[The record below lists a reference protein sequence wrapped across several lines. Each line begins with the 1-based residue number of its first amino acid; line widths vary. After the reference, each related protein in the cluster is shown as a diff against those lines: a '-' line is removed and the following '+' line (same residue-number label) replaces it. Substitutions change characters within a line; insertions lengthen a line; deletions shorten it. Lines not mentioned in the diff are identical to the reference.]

1 MKSEETGNSGDALPR
16 GFLQRVLARV
26 IEVHPAE
33 MRALGWSWLYIFSV
47 LFSYYILRPIRDEMG
62 VAGGVEN
69 LQWLFTGTL
78 LGMLAVNPPFAAL
91 VARLPRVKFIA
102 VSYRFFLVNLVL
114 FALLLHAATAE
125 QNIWIGRLFFIWIS
139 VFNLFVVSVFWALM
153 VDVFDSEQGKRLFG
167 FIAAGAT
174 LGGIVGSSLTAS
186 LATQVAPTYLLLIS
200 ALLLEAAVF
209 CVARLAKLSDALQRR
224 PAEQSDPSTRA
235 PVLAGGSRSGFRPTG
250 AREGT
255 IGLPG
260 GLHEGPIGGSAF
272 SGLSH
277 ALSSSYLI
285 NVSGFILLFA
295 ITSTFL
301 YFQQAEIAKQSFAE
315 RGARTAF
322 FARVDL
328 WVNVL
333 TLGAQLFLTGRVLR
347 WIGVALTLAVLP
359 LISVFG
365 FGALALAPTIAVLVV
380 YQVVRRAGNFAFARP
395 SREVLFTVVPR
406 EDKYKAKSFIDTVV
420 YRLGDQVGAWSY
432 AGLGMLGLG
441 MTGIAIVAVPI
452 SLLWLLNGLWLGRRQ
467 DELASAQ
474 GGSLRS
480 GASAAQ

>member
-1 MKSEETGNSGDALPR
+1 VTIQSNPEPVALVTPGSFHR
-16 GFLQRVLARV
+16 LLRYV
-26 IEVHPAE
+26 IDVRPAE
-33 MRALGWSWLYIFSV
+33 LRVLGWSWLYIFSV

-78 LGMLAVNPPFAAL
+78 LGMLVINPPFAAL

-102 VSYRFFLVNLVL
+102 ASYRFFLANLLL
-114 FALLLHAATAE
+114 FALLLHVATAE

-153 VDVFDSEQGKRLFG
+153 VDVFDAEQGKRLFG

-186 LATQVAPTYLLLIS
+186 LAKQVAPTYLLLIS

-209 CVARLAKLSDALQRR
+209 CVSRLAKISDALQCR
-224 PAEQSDPSTRA
+224 PAAQSEER
-235 PVLAGGSRSGFRPTG
+235 
-250 AREGT
+250 
-255 IGLPG
+255 
-260 GLHEGPIGGSAF
+260 PIGGSAF

-285 NVSGFILLFA
+285 NVSGFLLLFA

-301 YFQQAEIAKQSFAE
+301 YFQQAEIAKQSFAD

-347 WIGVALTLAVLP
+347 WFGVALTLGVLP
-359 LISVFG
+359 LLSVIG
-365 FGALALAPTIAVLVV
+365 FGALALAPTIAVVVV

-452 SLLWLLNGLWLGRRQ
+452 SLLWLLNGLWLGRKQ
-467 DELASAQ
+467 DALASAQ
-474 GGSLRS
+474 NGLSRS
-480 GASAAQ
+480 VASATP

>member
-1 MKSEETGNSGDALPR
+1 
-16 GFLQRVLARV
+16 V
-26 IEVHPAE
+26 IDVRPVE

-78 LGMLAVNPPFAAL
+78 LGMVVINPPFAAL

-102 VSYRFFLVNLVL
+102 ASYRFFLANLLL

-125 QNIWIGRLFFIWIS
+125 QNIWLGRLFFIWIS

-174 LGGIVGSSLTAS
+174 LGGIFGSSLTAS
-186 LATQVAPTYLLLIS
+186 LAKQVSPTYLLLIS

-224 PAEQSDPSTRA
+224 PAAQSS
-235 PVLAGGSRSGFRPTG
+235 
-250 AREGT
+250 
-255 IGLPG
+255 
-260 GLHEGPIGGSAF
+260 EGPIGGSAF

-301 YFQQAEIAKQSFAE
+301 YFQQAEIAKLSFAD

-347 WIGVALTLAVLP
+347 WFGVALTLAALP
-359 LISVFG
+359 LLSIIG
-365 FGALALAPTIAVLVV
+365 FGALALAPTVAVVVV
-380 YQVVRRAGNFAFARP
+380 YQVFRRAGNFAFARP

-432 AGLGMLGLG
+432 AGLGLLGLG

-452 SLLWLLNGLWLGRRQ
+452 SLLWLFNGLWLGRRQ
-467 DELASAQ
+467 DALAVAQNGPSRSAA
-474 GGSLRS
+474 S
-480 GASAAQ
+480 GAQ

>member
-1 MKSEETGNSGDALPR
+1 LLR
-16 GFLQRVLARV
+16 RLLARV
-26 IEVHPAE
+26 IEVRPAE

-78 LGMLAVNPPFAAL
+78 LGMLVINPPFAAL

-102 VSYRFFLVNLVL
+102 ASYRFFLANLLL
-114 FALLLHAATAE
+114 FALLLHVATAE
-125 QNIWIGRLFFIWIS
+125 QNIWLGRLFFIWIS

-153 VDVFDSEQGKRLFG
+153 VDVFDAEQGKRLFG

-174 LGGIVGSSLTAS
+174 LGGIFGSSLTAS
-186 LATQVAPTYLLLIS
+186 LAKQVSPTYLLLIS

-209 CVARLAKLSDALQRR
+209 CVARLTKLSDALQRR
-224 PAEQSDPSTRA
+224 PAEQSS
-235 PVLAGGSRSGFRPTG
+235 
-250 AREGT
+250 
-255 IGLPG
+255 
-260 GLHEGPIGGSAF
+260 EGPIGGSAF

-301 YFQQAEIAKQSFAE
+301 YFQQAEIAKQSFAD

-347 WIGVALTLAVLP
+347 WIGVALTLAALP
-359 LISVFG
+359 LLSVVG
-365 FGALALAPTIAVLVV
+365 FSALALAPTIAVVVV

-432 AGLGMLGLG
+432 AGLGLLGLG

-452 SLLWLLNGLWLGRRQ
+452 SLLWLLNGLWLGKRQ
-467 DELASAQ
+467 DVLQ
-474 GGSLRS
+474 
-480 GASAAQ
+480 AATVSQAR